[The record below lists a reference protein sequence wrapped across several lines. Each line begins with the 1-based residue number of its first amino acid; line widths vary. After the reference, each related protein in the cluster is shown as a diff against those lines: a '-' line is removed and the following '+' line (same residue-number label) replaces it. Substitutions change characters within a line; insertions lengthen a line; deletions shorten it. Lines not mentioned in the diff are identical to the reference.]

1 MHTDIDANRLYPYP
15 WILQYASYTFRT
27 KYTAEHT
34 HKALSVSNG
43 IAIAT
48 YASYLHSI
56 QYIPIRVTS
65 PLLSSQPLN

>member
-48 YASYLHSI
+48 YE
-56 QYIPIRVTS
+56 
-65 PLLSSQPLN
+65 LLST